1 MLSFF
6 LSGKCRE
13 DLQAANKDQAEYIQ
27 AKLENNESI
36 HVSLLSFVFIT
47 VLVNTQKHVG
57 L

>member
-47 VLVNTQKHVG
+47 VLVKKQKHVG